1 VADTQIKNAFKQK
14 FQEDSKV
21 SNKIPRRHFMA
32 AAALG
37 TMWAVPHASTSS
49 MASVFSKEASK
60 LALLGGAPIRTKSFP
75 NWPIWDTAD
84 EQNVIPVLRSG
95 TWSRANVVNAAEEKF
110 ANLMG
115 TKRCLLTF
123 CGTQALIVSLHTA
136 GVGGG
141 DEVIVTP
148 YTFVATIDAIL
159 NNNALPVFA
168 DVDPDTWSLDPE
180 KVKKKITKNTYALLP
195 VHIGGSPA
203 NMDAIMEIAKMNDLR
218 VVEDACQA
226 HMSEWKGKKV
236 GSFGDFGCFSLQNS
250 KVITCGE
257 GGAIISNNE
266 ELMDLAYSF
275 HNFARPYGSVKRAGV
290 QGHLGVGTKAR
301 ISEFQ
306 AAILS
311 TQMDTSD
318 QEVSTREGNAKY
330 LAFKLNDI
338 PGIIPRKEYPQTTR
352 VSFHYWG
359 FRYKKEHWDGLSRDK
374 FMEALGAEG
383 ISLSKQLGNIEG
395 LSQNR
400 EGPIDGA
407 LNSKTFKAIYSKKRI
422 QQYREGLDCPIAEQ
436 LITEIVGVSQ
446 NKLLGTRKDMDD
458 IVNAVT
464 KIYENRK
471 ELVAKI

>member
-1 VADTQIKNAFKQK
+1 M
-14 FQEDSKV
+14 
-21 SNKIPRRHFMA
+21 SNKIPRRNFMTA
-32 AAALG
+32 ASLG
-37 TMWAVPHASTSS
+37 TLWAATHTSASSI
-49 MASVFSKEASK
+49 ASVFTKEASK
-60 LALLGGAPIRTKSFP
+60 PALLGGAPIRTTSFP
-75 NWPIWDTAD
+75 SWPVWDTAD
-84 EQNVIPVLRSG
+84 EQNVLPVLRSG
-95 TWSRANVVNAAEEKF
+95 TWSRAHVVKAAEEKF

-123 CGTQALIVSLHTA
+123 CGTQALIVSLHTS

-168 DVDPDTWSLDPE
+168 DVDPDTWSLDPAKVNE
-180 KVKKKITKNTYALLP
+180 KINKNTFAILP
-195 VHIGGSPA
+195 VHIGGSPV
-203 NMDAIMEIAKMNDLR
+203 NVDAIMEIAKKNNLR

-226 HMSEWKGKKV
+226 HMSEWKGQKV
-236 GSFGDFGCFSLQNS
+236 GSFGDFGCFSLQNG

-266 ELMDLAYSF
+266 ELMDKAYSF
-275 HNFARPYGSVKRAGV
+275 HNFGRPYGSVKRTGE
-290 QGHLGVGTKAR
+290 QGHLTVGTKTR

-318 QEVSTREGNAKY
+318 QEVTTREANGKY
-330 LAFKLNDI
+330 LASKLKEV

-352 VSFHYWG
+352 VSHHYWG
-359 FRYKKEHWDGLSRDK
+359 FRYKKEFFDGLSRDR
-374 FMEALGAEG
+374 FMKALAAEG

-400 EGPIDGA
+400 EGCIEDA
-407 LNSKTFKAIYSKKRI
+407 LNSKTYKAIYSKKRM
-422 QQYREGLDCPIAEQ
+422 QQYRDGLDCPIAEQ

-458 IVNAVT
+458 IVNAVV

-471 ELVAKI
+471 ELVATR